1 MILVMMVCDLTR
13 HVSAA
18 ACAGMRRT
26 DSAPPGHGS
35 AFTIRCRACCRDL
48 HSNMISSIGIGAWT
62 GLSSLTTMCVPWL
75 RRVAGLLRKFVRR
88 ERRCALRRPRLVLQS
103 PHVRLFMLRHT
114 TCTLCLPSGAP
125 LRCRRAV
132 AALLSAVL
140 YCIRESIAFPA

>member
-1 MILVMMVCDLTR
+1 MILVLMVCDLTR

-48 HSNMISSIGIGAWT
+48 HSNMISSIGSGAWT

-75 RRVAGLLRKFVRR
+75 RRVAGSMRKFVRR

-103 PHVRLFMLRHT
+103 PHVRLFMLLTPLAH
-114 TCTLCLPSGAP
+114 CACL
-125 LRCRRAV
+125 L
-132 AALLSAVL
+132 ALLSAVSL
-140 YCIRESIAFPA
+140 RCPRETTLGS